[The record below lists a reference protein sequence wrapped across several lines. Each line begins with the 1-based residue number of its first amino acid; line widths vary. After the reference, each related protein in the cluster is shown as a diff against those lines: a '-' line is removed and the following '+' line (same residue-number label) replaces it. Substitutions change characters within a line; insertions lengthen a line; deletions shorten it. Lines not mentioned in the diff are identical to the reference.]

1 MGSVSSIDSNHVEQV
16 RFLFVNEPMPL
27 QRYYMGYNEIISK
40 GRVKYCRFN
49 PAIAAGA
56 PAGASF
62 PKVYLFNGIL
72 YTTINEPFAPYILV
86 TFGKRGGD
94 FYCVDMP
101 LSEFLQNKTGHH
113 RMQLDWSIDLTK
125 SYVKFLVP
133 SGGFDVTFPICII
146 FYMDMY
152 GQ

>member
-1 MGSVSSIDSNHVEQV
+1 MRAVTNIDPNHVEQV
-16 RFLFVNEPMPL
+16 RFLF
-27 QRYYMGYNEIISK
+27 EIISK

-49 PAIAAGA
+49 PAIAGGA

-62 PKVYLFNGIL
+62 PSVYMFNGVS
-72 YTTINEPFAPYILV
+72 YTTIPESFASYILV

-94 FYCVDMP
+94 FYCLDMP

-113 RMQLDWSIDLTK
+113 RMQVDWEIDFSK
-125 SYVKFLVP
+125 SYVKFLTV
-133 SGGFDVTFPICII
+133 SGFTITFPICII

-152 GQ
+152 AQ